1 MLHLNS
7 AADATCL
14 HSRLSL
20 SLSFSRFP
28 YSSHNIEDILQ
39 KSPRG
44 LFMCVLKRKTG
55 THCDS

>member
-1 MLHLNS
+1 MLRVS
-7 AADATCL
+7 IPV
-14 HSRLSL
+14 